1 MSSSAN
7 CVYPSSLSSC
17 ISSCSLAFYNSSVDG
32 LCYPCKSICLTCVT
46 NLYCD
51 LCTDPLCL
59 ICPGYSACSQCK
71 NNSTSI
77 NGICT
82 CDHGFA
88 FNTTLESC
96 APITCYEGCY
106 NCNATSIFNC
116 TECNPGLITMNSIC
130 LNIPTGYSNTTG
142 VYSTNGALTFSV
154 EFSAILGLMYDSIN
168 NIPVLTGNSPM
179 FYPTPDDEDPI
190 PAYLRG
196 YYFDGNASVVRL
208 PVYKIYSSPALILA
222 PTFGVEILLLPSFIN
237 GTILYSVSSNSTMFN
252 FYLIN
257 EQVVTNITFAG
268 VGTAISVLSNNSL
281 VIGQ

>member
-1 MSSSAN
+1 
-7 CVYPSSLSSC
+7 
-17 ISSCSLAFYNSSVDG
+17 
-32 LCYPCKSICLTCVT
+32 
-46 NLYCD
+46 
-51 LCTDPLCL
+51 
-59 ICPGYSACSQCK
+59 
-71 NNSTSI
+71 
-77 NGICT
+77 
-82 CDHGFA
+82 
-88 FNTTLESC
+88 
-96 APITCYEGCY
+96 
-106 NCNATSIFNC
+106 
-116 TECNPGLITMNSIC
+116 
-130 LNIPTGYSNTTG
+130 
-142 VYSTNGALTFSV
+142 
-154 EFSAILGLMYDSIN
+154 
-168 NIPVLTGNSPM
+168 M